1 MSDINC
7 DSGQTAAS
15 HLRSAG
21 EIMPD
26 FTLASNRGQFVRISD
41 YRGRSNLV
49 LIFCGDGKSEAT
61 RSFLR
66 RASQQFFQ
74 FEDEEA
80 ELLAVVQAESLPEH
94 LGNLSF
100 SALLDAKGHAHR
112 LAVFAHGGELP
123 APLVYVV
130 DRFGEIR
137 SVFHP
142 KETPEAA
149 VSSVLE
155 WVRYINLECP
165 E

>member
-7 DSGQTAAS
+7 ESGQTAAS
-15 HLRSAG
+15 HPRSAG

-26 FTLASNRGQFVRISD
+26 FTLASNRGQFIRISD

-49 LIFCGDGKSEAT
+49 LIFCEDGKSEAT

-66 RASQQFFQ
+66 QASQRLFQ

-80 ELLAVVQAESLPEH
+80 ELLAVVQAESLPEQFA
-94 LGNLSF
+94 NLSF
-100 SALLDAKGHAHR
+100 SALLDAKGHAHQ
-112 LAVFAHGGELP
+112 LAGFAHGGELLP
-123 APLVYVV
+123 PLVYVI

-137 SVFHP
+137 SVFYS
-142 KETPEAA
+142 KETPEAD